1 MTTAPVDDISDLARR
16 FAGEYLLDFKVDKA
30 AKRAGC
36 STGQGEAFL
45 ADTRVQSI
53 INDQKRRASD
63 RVNIGVDYVLE
74 KYRRIIEGSPIDYFD
89 PAGRGYKLKPFAD
102 LTDEQRDALKSI
114 KHTANGPAVETH
126 SKPDALKAVGQ
137 FLGMFVEKVEHSGVI
152 ETKRTALT
160 PAEII
165 EELEAR
171 GLPTQ
176 IFDQAPDT
184 TDEADT

>member
-1 MTTAPVDDISDLARR
+1 MTEPVDDISDLARR

-45 ADTRVQSI
+45 ADMRVQSI

-63 RVNIGVDYVLE
+63 RVNISVDWVLE
-74 KYRRIIEGSPIDYFD
+74 KFRRIADGSPVDYFD
-89 PAGRGYKLKPFAD
+89 PAGRGYKLKAFAN
-102 LTDEQRDALKSI
+102 LTDEERDALKSI
-114 KHTANGPAVETH
+114 KYTANGPAVETH
-126 SKPDALKAVGQ
+126 NKTDALKAIGQ
-137 FLGMFVEKVEHSGVI
+137 FLGMFVEKVEHSGAI

-160 PAEII
+160 AAEII
-165 EELEAR
+165 AELEAR

-176 IFDQAPDT
+176 IFDQAPPT
-184 TDEADT
+184 SEADT